1 MLRTLKTATI
11 AAACAIA
18 MAPSAF
24 AHMENNG
31 KIPAFDQNTLTIL
44 DERGN
49 CVLTKWDG
57 MGGECGA
64 GEGTAW
70 NIVYFGFDSA
80 VLTAQAKEKLNALY
94 SKVTDESSNVLR
106 ANIVGY
112 TDEIGTNEYNYKLS
126 ERRANAVHQYLV
138 NMGYEDSQVTEIRA
152 LGERPDTQCPTT
164 MSRKDRI
171 ACLWEDRRVEIEL
184 EYLNTYRPIQR

>member
-11 AAACAIA
+11 AAACALA

-24 AHMENNG
+24 AQMEA
-31 KIPAFDQNTLTIL
+31 KIPAYDQNTLTVL

-57 MGGECGA
+57 MGGECGVGA
-64 GEGTAW
+64 DSAW
-70 NIVYFGFDSA
+70 RTIYFAFDSA
-80 VLTAQAKEKLNALY
+80 VLTQQSKEKLNTLY
-94 SKVTDESSNVLR
+94 SKLTDESEGILR

-112 TDEIGTNEYNYKLS
+112 ADEIGTDDYNYKLS
-126 ERRANAVHQYLV
+126 QRRANAVHKYLLDL
-138 NMGYEDSQVTEIRA
+138 GYSDSNVTEIRA
-152 LGERPDTQCPTT
+152 LGSRPDTQCPTT
-164 MSRKDRI
+164 MSRKERI

-184 EYLNTYRPIQR
+184 EYLNKYRPILR